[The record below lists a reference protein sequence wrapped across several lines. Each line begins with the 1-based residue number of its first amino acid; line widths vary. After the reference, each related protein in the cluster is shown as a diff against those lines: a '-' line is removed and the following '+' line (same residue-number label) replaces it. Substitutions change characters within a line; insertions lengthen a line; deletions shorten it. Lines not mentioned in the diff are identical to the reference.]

1 MISQKLTCGILKQY
15 EELFLLRKEIS
26 TFTIDTI
33 QRDLLLEAKQKGY
46 GDRQIAHML
55 SCLESQVYNKREEL
69 NINRVLN

>member
-1 MISQKLTCGILKQY
+1 MWYLKQY
-15 EELFLLRKEIS
+15 EELFLLEKEIS

-55 SCLESQVYNKREEL
+55 GV
-69 NINRVLN
+69 